1 MLTDSILRAYE
12 TLYIIR
18 PTLDEEGVDRVIATV
33 EEYIKG
39 LGGTVESTDKKGRR
53 RLSYEV
59 KKMRDGY
66 YVLTNFL
73 AKPELITAIKRM
85 MSLSDDIIRTIVVVR
100 DQSSNEQQLVSQ
112 SS

>member
-1 MLTDSILRAYE
+1 MLTENTFKAYE

-18 PTLDEEGVDRVIATV
+18 PTLDEEGVDRVVSAV
-33 EEYIKG
+33 EEFIKG
-39 LGGTVESTDKKGRR
+39 LGGTIESTEKKGRR

-85 MSLSDDIIRTIVVVR
+85 MSLSEDIIRTIVVVR
-100 DQSSNEQQLVSQ
+100 DKNTSEQQLVS
-112 SS
+112 